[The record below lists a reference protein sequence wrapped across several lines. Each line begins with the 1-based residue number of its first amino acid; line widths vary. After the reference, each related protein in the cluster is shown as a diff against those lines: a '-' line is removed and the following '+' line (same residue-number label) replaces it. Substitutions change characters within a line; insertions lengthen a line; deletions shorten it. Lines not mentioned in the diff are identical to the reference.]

1 MTSALTSITKFSKKC
16 LSLYPVQLKPLNPNP
31 ISIGFSCPTVCMKK
45 WLCLAHKAVFV
56 PFAQWVQG
64 AGGALCL
71 HWAVCPCDVC
81 GTCTR
86 LNWGTLEANPAAVYQ
101 CWVML
106 WHSLGQETFVNW
118 TFWHISLGPHG
129 AQKIN
134 FLSGFTTGVYT
145 QALIMPFTEKDQ
157 IDAWRQLSSGSTAQ
171 NHLNP
176 TTFVQDAVC
185 SAYQSF
191 LWIIFAKKKQ
201 TYSN

>member
-45 WLCLAHKAVFV
+45 RLCLAHKAVFV

-86 LNWGTLEANPAAVYQ
+86 LNWGTSEANPAAVYQ

-118 TFWHISLGPHG
+118 TFWHISLGPRG

-171 NHLNP
+171 KSLKSYHLCARRSLLCLS
-176 TTFVQDAVC
+176 V
-185 SAYQSF
+185 F
-191 LWIIFAKKKQ
+191 LMDYFCKEKA
-201 TYSN
+201 NLF